1 MKTQVCLLK
10 ILLLTA
16 VLGIVGSWAV
26 AAPAKPPVGTKGPK
40 TTTTPPSAA
49 PAPEPKIPGFVI
61 PRTNGTFL
69 GLQVVDNRFVLKFY
83 GADKKPVAADVTR
96 ASVRWVVHYKP
107 TDERTVLNATAD
119 KMALTSPK
127 FVRPPFQFKLYLSLL
142 AENEGDEVESYV
154 IDFLQ

>member
-10 ILLLTA
+10 ILLMAA
-16 VLGIVGSWAV
+16 VLGIAGSWAV
-26 AAPAKPPVGTKGPK
+26 AAPAKPPAGTKGPK
-40 TTTTPPSAA
+40 TTTTPTVAA

-61 PRTNGTFL
+61 TRANGGFL
-69 GLQVVDNRFVLKFY
+69 GLEVLDNRFVLKFY

-96 ASVRWVVHYKP
+96 AAVRWVVHYKL

-127 FVRPPFQFKLYLSLL
+127 FVRPPLQFKLYLSLL
-142 AENEGDEVESYV
+142 GQNEGDEVEPYV
-154 IDFLQ
+154 IDFTQ